1 MVSQPSPRCTQVE
14 KSSSYQNRCTQIN
27 TNSKVVTAPHEEKG
41 CTAWPTRSFGAEW
54 KLVHSSRIQ
63 TRPTAISADRFTSF
77 MGCFCAWF
85 QPHDFFHILA
95 TKPQHE
101 DMRYV
106 LTFSSTLFFAFT
118 SGKYSTAKLQ
128 LPTEVWLLHVQTA
141 VTAASVNSK
150 GLCWH
155 YFLISWSV
163 PRINILH
170 KEHLS
175 WPDWIQSEVLINAL
189 SGYGTYRTFTASL
202 EILGQPRFFINEIH
216 LYATQILT
224 TEKVVTISNGPK
236 FCKICI
242 YKALLKI
249 PPSIWGPQVR
259 YIPFV
264 LSLNSDCSKVTALL
278 VAEFPTGWR
287 LLLLTKHFS

>member
-1 MVSQPSPRCTQVE
+1 MRKKAAPRGRHVALVQNESLYILAGYRLAPQQFLQTDSQALWDV
-14 KSSSYQNRCTQIN
+14 
-27 TNSKVVTAPHEEKG
+27 
-41 CTAWPTRSFGAEW
+41 F
-54 KLVHSSRIQ
+54 VHG
-63 TRPTAISADRFTSF
+63 FN
-77 MGCFCAWF
+77 
-85 QPHDFFHILA
+85 HDFFHILA
-95 TKPQHE
+95 TKPQHG
-101 DMRYV
+101 DMCYV

-216 LYATQILT
+216 LYAT
-224 TEKVVTISNGPK
+224 
-236 FCKICI
+236 
-242 YKALLKI
+242 
-249 PPSIWGPQVR
+249 
-259 YIPFV
+259 
-264 LSLNSDCSKVTALL
+264 
-278 VAEFPTGWR
+278 
-287 LLLLTKHFS
+287 